1 MSNFFAI
8 PITDEWG
15 TTYQLT
21 TAGYTALVVL
31 MLALLLLACFIGNSV
46 KQPKFSARQL
56 AFSAMAIAAAFVT
69 SEIKLFHLPFGGSIT
84 LFSML
89 FLVLIGYW
97 YGLRAGL
104 MTAIAYGFLQLVS
117 DPYIISIPQ
126 MLVDYIFA
134 FGALGLSGLFSK
146 SKNGLYRRCTRSL
159 FLRIFIRYDLLRRLR
174 CRLRHV
180 RTGLFPGLQR
190 HLSVRGSGADTDH
203 PLPASGQKGH
213 GTIKNHGDTEI
224 KRTLC
229 EHFRFIKKESGAQ
242 SYRCLTPDSF
252 LSYRKLRFHAIR
264 NTPRGCA
271 LGARMCQGTFL
282 FTVLQNSEN
291 LNTPGIFIPLAC
303 RQMNQVGLLGKV
315 FDPAL
320 AGRKRRPGLDADIG
334 RIGKRHMPDP
344 QEIHLRIGYPHAS
357 CSFFTAQGHCLR
369 HISQH
374 DRILIEQVVCKGQL
388 TAVR

>member
-146 SKNGLYRRCTRSL
+146 SKNGLVKGYIAGVL
-159 FLRIFIRYDLLRRLR
+159 GRY
-174 CRLRHV
+174 
-180 RTGLFPGLQR
+180 FF
-190 HLSVRGSGADTDH
+190 A
-203 PLPASGQKGH
+203 
-213 GTIKNHGDTEI
+213 
-224 KRTLC
+224 
-229 EHFRFIKKESGAQ
+229 
-242 SYRCLTPDSF
+242 F
-252 LSYRKLRFHAIR
+252 LSGMIFF
-264 NTPRGCA
+264 
-271 LGARMCQGTFL
+271 GAYAQTTACPHRSIPW
-282 FTVLQNSEN
+282 FTTASIC
-291 LNTPGIFIPLAC
+291 PW
-303 RQMNQVGLLGKV
+303 
-315 FDPAL
+315 
-320 AGRKRRPGLDADIG
+320 KR
-334 RIGKRHMPDP
+334 
-344 QEIHLRIGYPHAS
+344 
-357 CSFFTAQGHCLR
+357 C
-369 HISQH
+369 
-374 DRILIEQVVCKGQL
+374 
-388 TAVR
+388 

>member
-56 AFSAMAIAAAFVT
+56 AFSAMAMAAAFVT

-134 FGALGLSGLFSK
+134 FGALGLSGLFSTLIAFPFEHIAGVLGRYFFAFL
-146 SKNGLYRRCTRSL
+146 SGMIFFGAYAADYGMSAPVYSLVYNGIY
-159 FLRIFIRYDLLRRLR
+159 
-174 CRLRHV
+174 
-180 RTGLFPGLQR
+180 
-190 HLSVRGSGADTDH
+190 LSVEAVLTLIILY
-203 PLPASGQKGH
+203 LPPV
-213 GTIKNHGDTEI
+213 
-224 KRTLC
+224 
-229 EHFRFIKKESGAQ
+229 KKV
-242 SYRCLTPDSF
+242 
-252 LSYRKLRFHAIR
+252 
-264 NTPRGCA
+264 
-271 LGARMCQGTFL
+271 M
-282 FTVLQNSEN
+282 
-291 LNTPGIFIPLAC
+291 
-303 RQMNQVGLLGKV
+303 
-315 FDPAL
+315 
-320 AGRKRRPGLDADIG
+320 
-334 RIGKRHMPDP
+334 
-344 QEIHLRIGYPHAS
+344 
-357 CSFFTAQGHCLR
+357 
-369 HISQH
+369 
-374 DRILIEQVVCKGQL
+374 GQL
-388 TAVR
+388 KTMATQR

>member
-69 SEIKLFHLPFGGSIT
+69 SEIKLFHLPF
-84 LFSML
+84 
-89 FLVLIGYW
+89 LVLIGYW

-146 SKNGLYRRCTRSL
+146 SKNGLVKGYIAGVLGRYFFAFLSGMIFFGAYAADYGMSAPVYSL
-159 FLRIFIRYDLLRRLR
+159 VYNGIY
-174 CRLRHV
+174 
-180 RTGLFPGLQR
+180 
-190 HLSVRGSGADTDH
+190 LSVEAVLTLIILY
-203 PLPASGQKGH
+203 LPPV
-213 GTIKNHGDTEI
+213 
-224 KRTLC
+224 
-229 EHFRFIKKESGAQ
+229 KKV
-242 SYRCLTPDSF
+242 
-252 LSYRKLRFHAIR
+252 
-264 NTPRGCA
+264 
-271 LGARMCQGTFL
+271 M
-282 FTVLQNSEN
+282 
-291 LNTPGIFIPLAC
+291 
-303 RQMNQVGLLGKV
+303 
-315 FDPAL
+315 
-320 AGRKRRPGLDADIG
+320 
-334 RIGKRHMPDP
+334 
-344 QEIHLRIGYPHAS
+344 
-357 CSFFTAQGHCLR
+357 
-369 HISQH
+369 
-374 DRILIEQVVCKGQL
+374 GQL
-388 TAVR
+388 KTMATQR